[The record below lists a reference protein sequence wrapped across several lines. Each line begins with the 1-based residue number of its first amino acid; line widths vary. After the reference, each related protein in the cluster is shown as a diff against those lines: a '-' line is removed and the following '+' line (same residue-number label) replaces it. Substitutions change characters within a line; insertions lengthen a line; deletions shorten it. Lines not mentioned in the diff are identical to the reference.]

1 MRRALLPLL
10 GIVAV
15 LSAAAPPMRNPMR
28 SPEER
33 KVIRRAWR
41 ALARHFDNDA
51 HRAFR
56 AADSDRNGCIS
67 EGEAQRGIERF
78 RVAKDPAAARF
89 WAREFVRGLDR
100 SRDRC
105 LGPMELMEGLDIE
118 AAYTTE
124 PRTVKEEL

>member
-1 MRRALLPLL
+1 MRRLTLPLFCLLIVL
-10 GIVAV
+10 GAAV
-15 LSAAAPPMRNPMR
+15 PTMRNPMR
-28 SPEER
+28 SPEES

-56 AADSDRNGCIS
+56 AVDGDRNGCIS
-67 EGEAQRGIERF
+67 EEEARRGIKHF
-78 RVAKDPAAARF
+78 GVAKDATAAKF

-100 SRDRC
+100 DGDRC
-105 LGPMELMEGLDIE
+105 LVPMELMEGLNIE

-124 PRTVKEEL
+124 PRKVKEEL